1 MIKVNLLGE
10 EQASDSSVVL
20 WMFGMGVSWLLL
32 FATAGFLY
40 TDVYAGLDMRRLE
53 FDLISQDLAVLKEKT
68 KEVQELEEKRR
79 ELEQKLAVLEELRL
93 NKLGPVKVLDQ
104 LNVSVPERAW
114 LTEVS
119 ERSSMIEIDGYAID
133 GQTVASFMDQ
143 LERSDYFGDV
153 TVDTRAEARD
163 GAKLQLF
170 TLRAR
175 LSYAGALRS
184 GPNSLLSARSQP
196 ADNEDTRNVRRER

>member
-1 MIKVNLLGE
+1 MIKINLLGE
-10 EQASDSSVVL
+10 EPQSDFSAVV
-20 WMFGMGVSWLLL
+20 WIIGMGVSLLVL

-53 FDLISQDLAVLKEKT
+53 FDLLSKDLAVLKEKT
-68 KEVQELEEKRR
+68 REVQELEEKRR
-79 ELEQKLAVLEELRL
+79 ELEQKLSVIKELRL

-119 ERSSMIEIDGYAID
+119 ERSSMIEITGYAID

-143 LERSDYFGDV
+143 LERSDYFGDL
-153 TVDTRAEARD
+153 TVDTRAETRD
-163 GAKLQLF
+163 GVKLQLF

-184 GPNSLLSARSQP
+184 EPDSLLSARAQQGEKEKEQS
-196 ADNEDTRNVRRER
+196 ARR

>member
-1 MIKVNLLGE
+1 MIKINLLGE
-10 EQASDSSVVL
+10 EPQSDFSAVV
-20 WMFGMGVSWLLL
+20 WIIGMGLSLLVL

-53 FDLISQDLAVLKEKT
+53 FDLLSKDLAVLKEKT
-68 KEVQELEEKRR
+68 REVQELEEKRR
-79 ELEQKLAVLEELRL
+79 ELEQKLSVIKELRL

-119 ERSSMIEIDGYAID
+119 ERSSMIEITGYAID

-143 LERSDYFGDV
+143 LERSDYFGDL
-153 TVDTRAEARD
+153 TVDTRAETQD
-163 GAKLQLF
+163 GVKLQLF

-184 GPNSLLSARSQP
+184 EPDSLLSARAQQGE
-196 ADNEDTRNVRRER
+196 NENEESARR

>member
-1 MIKVNLLGE
+1 MIKINLLGE
-10 EQASDSSVVL
+10 EQRTDSSVVA
-20 WMFGMGVSWLLL
+20 WIVGMGVSWLLL
-32 FATAGFLY
+32 FASAGFLY

-53 FDLISQDLAVLKEKT
+53 FDLLSKDLAVLKEKT
-68 KEVQELEEKRR
+68 KEVQELEEKRG
-79 ELEQKLAVLEELRL
+79 ELEQKLAVIEELRL

-104 LNVSVPERAW
+104 LNISVPERAW

-119 ERSSMIEIDGYAID
+119 ERSSMIEISGYAID

-143 LERSDYFGDV
+143 LERSDYFGDI

-163 GAKLQLF
+163 GVKLQLF

-175 LSYAGALRS
+175 LSYAGGLRS
-184 GPNSLLSARSQP
+184 EQDSLLSARVQ
-196 ADNEDTRNVRRER
+196 

>member
-1 MIKVNLLGE
+1 MIKINLLGE
-10 EQASDSSVVL
+10 EQRTDSSVVA
-20 WMFGMGVSWLLL
+20 WIVGMGVSWLLF
-32 FATAGFLY
+32 FASAGFLY

-53 FDLISQDLAVLKEKT
+53 FDLLSKDLAVLKEKT
-68 KEVQELEEKRR
+68 KEVQELEEKRG
-79 ELEQKLAVLEELRL
+79 ELEQKLAVIEELLL

-104 LNVSVPERAW
+104 LNISVPERAW

-119 ERSSMIEIDGYAID
+119 ERSSMIEISGYAID

-143 LERSDYFGDV
+143 LERSDYFGDI

-163 GAKLQLF
+163 GVKLQLF

-175 LSYAGALRS
+175 LSYAGGLRS
-184 GPNSLLSARSQP
+184 EQDSLLSARVQ
-196 ADNEDTRNVRRER
+196 

>member
-1 MIKVNLLGE
+1 MIKINLLGE
-10 EQASDSSVVL
+10 EQRTDSSVVV
-20 WMFGMGVSWLLL
+20 WIVGMGVSWLLL
-32 FATAGFLY
+32 FASAGFLY

-53 FDLISQDLAVLKEKT
+53 FDLLSKDLAVLKEKT

-79 ELEQKLAVLEELRL
+79 ELEQKLSVIEELRL

-119 ERSSMIEIDGYAID
+119 ERSSMIEISGYAID

-143 LERSDYFGDV
+143 LERSDYFGDI

-163 GAKLQLF
+163 GVKLQLF

-184 GPNSLLSARSQP
+184 EPNTLLSARAQRVE
-196 ADNEDTRNVRRER
+196 NEDTRGER